1 MIMMNLTHEQWEK
14 INRLILE
21 AHSEGDI
28 YRLRKSVLQKL
39 DELIPHDKSFFDL
52 GYKKDTKVVF
62 FDPVSDNMD
71 RGYLTSYFN
80 KYESID
86 IMFWFF
92 SQTQRNI
99 YRESDYVTDVMEE
112 TSVFYREWMKPQDI
126 RYSMGSRV
134 AFEEV
139 LYGSINLWRSKE
151 HGDFTD
157 EEVYILDVI
166 NKHLA
171 CHFHN
176 KFPNGIKRN
185 NENDYTDTMVHLYGL
200 TPRESEVVELIYEG
214 LPIRAIGE
222 KLFISENTVKKHT
235 HNIFKKMN
243 ISNRA
248 QLMKIVHGYM
258 TTSVDDLVE
267 KR

>member
-1 MIMMNLTHEQWEK
+1 MLKLSHDQWEQ
-14 INRLILE
+14 INRTILTI
-21 AHSEGDI
+21 HSEGDI
-28 YRLRKSVLQKL
+28 YKLRKHTLTAL
-39 DELIPHDKSFFDL
+39 NELIPHDKSFFDL

-71 RGYLTSYFN
+71 QEFLVSYFN

-92 SQTQRNI
+92 SQEQKNV

-112 TSVFYREWMKPQDI
+112 TSVFYMEWMVPQDI

-134 AFEEV
+134 AHGEI
-139 LYGSINLWRSKE
+139 LYGSINLWRSRE

-157 EEVYILDVI
+157 KEMKILSII

-171 CHFHN
+171 CRFHN

-185 NENDYTDTMVHLYGL
+185 NENDYTDTLAHLYGL
-200 TPRESEVVELIYEG
+200 TTRESEIVELIYEG
-214 LPIRAIGE
+214 MSGREIGK

-235 HNIFKKMN
+235 YNIFKKMN
-243 ISNRA
+243 ISNRT

-258 TTSVDDLVE
+258 TTSVDTLIE
-267 KR
+267 EW